1 MPSDTR
7 YGLAATARFSPRPRV
22 FLAVPRSSQ
31 CPSIVITHDGYF
43 FRRAALVLNACCAV
57 PSTSKLSRGKNTG
70 WNGEFLLMMSRSP
83 LTSGSSVILGSG
95 GIGVV
100 SGTGVG
106 GAGGGAV
113 VVPDGEGGGIGRA
126 TGGFFEPHAPAPSA
140 ITRTAIA
147 ANCVCLICPLLNPNP
162 EP

>member
-7 YGLAATARFSPRPRV
+7 YVLAASALFSPSAR
-22 FLAVPRSSQ
+22 LYSAVPRSSQ

-43 FRRAALVLNACCAV
+43 FRRAALVLKACCAV

-83 LTSGSSVILGSG
+83 LTSGSSVIRGSG

-106 GAGGGAV
+106 GAGGGAGV
-113 VVPDGEGGGIGRA
+113 GGPDGGGG
-126 TGGFFEPHAPAPSA
+126 GGGGAPP
-140 ITRTAIA
+140 
-147 ANCVCLICPLLNPNP
+147 
-162 EP
+162 